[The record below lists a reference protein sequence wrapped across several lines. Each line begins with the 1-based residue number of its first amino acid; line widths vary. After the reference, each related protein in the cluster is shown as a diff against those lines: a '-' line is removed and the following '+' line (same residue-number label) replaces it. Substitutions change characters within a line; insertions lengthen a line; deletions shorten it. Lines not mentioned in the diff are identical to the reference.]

1 MSPFYDLNNP
11 ETRKYLEI
19 NELLDLLVRHAKNLN
34 YEGIYRVK
42 QQIIEKIKE
51 MEGTIVERA
60 DLDFLLELLDDDY
73 EGEWAL
79 SPDDWIRLK
88 ELRGKYGK

>member
-1 MSPFYDLNNP
+1 MTDFDEVMNIRCNHCKKICPTFNDFKVHIWLNHNTTYGSVVYP
-11 ETRKYLEI
+11 
-19 NELLDLLVRHAKNLN
+19 ELLR
-34 YEGIYRVK
+34 K
-42 QQIIEKIKE
+42 QGFE
-51 MEGTIVERA
+51 IVEQD